1 MGHYY
6 LDSSALVKRYVA
18 ETGTDWV
25 SGLCATGAG
34 HTLYTVRISGA
45 EIVAALF
52 LRTRTGTLAM
62 SDAQAAATQFK
73 ADFRNHYQ
81 IVEATERLVD
91 LAMTLAEK
99 HGLRGYDSVQLAAT
113 LGLQTARASV
123 SLSAI
128 TFVCA
133 DDRLNAAAVAEGL
146 AVENPNTH

>member
-25 SGLCATGAG
+25 IDLCAPAAE
-34 HTLYTVRISGA
+34 HTLYTARVSGA
-45 EIVAALF
+45 EIIAALF
-52 LRTRTGTLAM
+52 LRMRTGTLAA

-73 ADFRNHYQ
+73 ADFRSHYQ
-81 IVEATERLVD
+81 IVEMTEQLVD
-91 LAMTLAEK
+91 VAMVLAER
-99 HGLRGYDSVQLAAT
+99 HRLRGYDSIQLSAA
-113 LGLQTARASV
+113 LALQTVRDSL

-133 DDRLNAAAVAEGL
+133 DDRLNMAATAEGL
-146 AVENPNTH
+146 AVENPNAH